1 MNRSKQPFA
10 GLACLL
16 AGAYLVLA
24 VISVACAAEHP
35 EPGTFGHHH
44 GSTLSH
50 SNFCAWACQ
59 ANPTSE
65 AGPSALVLQPFL
77 LVAVSLEGNP
87 SAVTGGGLFSTSS
100 RGPPHQ
106 S

>member
-1 MNRSKQPFA
+1 MNRRKQLFV

-24 VISVACAAEHP
+24 VISVACAAEHQGP
-35 EPGTFGHHH
+35 RQSGHHH
-44 GSTLSH
+44 SGTVTH
-50 SNFCAWACQ
+50 SGFCAWACQ

-65 AGPSALVLQPFL
+65 AGPSALVLHPFL
-77 LVAVSLEGNP
+77 LVAFFIEDGP
-87 SAVTGGGLFSTSS
+87 AAVAGGGLFSATS
-100 RGPPHQ
+100 RGPPHH